1 MMTRWTP
8 ESVEGDV
15 TAPAPAMPLGG
26 VLLAALVLFSP
37 LIEGGTTHE
46 AVAVIR
52 FLVLAGLG
60 WAWLMA
66 CREGHVT
73 IPAIPV
79 APAIWAFMGLAM
91 ASAWVSPYRHQSV
104 QWMFVLFTYA
114 VLLYLLVSFCAAWE
128 HVRRISVVIVLV
140 GAAEAGLSLGQSW
153 WGEALRPSGTFFNP
167 NFLAGYLAAI
177 AVFVTGVVTVQRI
190 RRTTRFWLGGGC
202 LLGFLL
208 GGMLIT
214 GSRGAVLGVAVG
226 ATLVL
231 VIRYRVRG
239 AAMIGALLLCLAMLP
254 NPLMDRQRAEHQAN
268 ALSYARGQIW
278 AGAFQLIREHPM
290 GVGLGLYQY
299 VYPLHPAGID
309 GQITRYGRTAHNA
322 HNEYAQIGVELGV
335 VGLLV
340 FLWGLLLLGRETAVI
355 LRMRFRRIH
364 RGVIVGAAGAV
375 TTLLVHAA
383 VDANLHEPA
392 LAILLACFAA
402 VLLSARRWAGGMKVT
417 HAAWTLPMPGA
428 VTTVGAAGAGLVLLL
443 AICVAGMGAAWSAQE
458 SGNGAASRQDYSRAV
473 HEYERAV
480 SWDPTAALYHSSLG
494 AAHYHLFM
502 KTGRSAD
509 FDASVAELRTAMALN
524 PLDGRLAA
532 LLGSVYAARV
542 GTERGRAAEPGEV
555 LRDSPERKGWRLAAL
570 SAYETAIAREP
581 YSPFYRFELA
591 RLRHLGQDAE
601 GSESAL
607 RSLIEIEPNFLPGR
621 ALLILVLNAQGRM
634 QDAQDEYREIV
645 DRQQRFSHWTKD
657 LLEQRYLDVDATRL
671 AGEMNR
677 EVARL

>member
-8 ESVEGDV
+8 ELIEGDA
-15 TAPAPAMPLGG
+15 TAPAPALPLGG
-26 VLLAALVLFSP
+26 VLLAALVVFSP

-60 WAWLMA
+60 WVWIMA
-66 CREGHVT
+66 CRDGSVT
-73 IPAIPV
+73 IPVIPV
-79 APAIWAFMGLAM
+79 APAVWAFMGVALV
-91 ASAWVSPYRHQSV
+91 SAWGSPYRHQGV
-104 QWMFVLFTYA
+104 QWVFVLFTYA

-128 HVRRISVVIVLV
+128 HVRRISAMIVLL

-177 AVFVTGVVTVQRI
+177 AVFVMGVVSAHRT
-190 RRTTRFWLGGGC
+190 RRTTRFWVGGGC
-202 LLGFLL
+202 LLGLL
-208 GGMLIT
+208 MGGMLIT
-214 GSRGAVLGVAVG
+214 GSRGAALAAAVG

-231 VIRYRVRG
+231 VLRYRVRG
-239 AAMIGALLLCLAMLP
+239 AAAIGALLLCLAMLP
-254 NPLMDRQRAEHQAN
+254 NPLMERQRAEHQAN

-278 AGAFQLIREHPM
+278 TGALQLLQEHPL

-340 FLWGLLLLGRETAVI
+340 FVWGMLLLGRETNAI
-355 LRMRFRRIH
+355 LRMRLRRIH

-402 VLLSARRWAGGMKVT
+402 ILLSARRWAGGTETT
-417 HAAWTLPMPGA
+417 HATWTLPMSPS
-428 VTTVGAAGAGLVLLL
+428 VTAVGAAGAGLVLSV
-443 AICVAGMGAAWSAQE
+443 AISVAGMGVAWRAYE
-458 SGNGAASRQDYSRAV
+458 SGNGAGSRQDYSRAV

-480 SWDPTAALYHSSLG
+480 AWDPTTALYHSSLG

-502 KTGRSAD
+502 KSGRSAD
-509 FDASVAELRTAMALN
+509 FDASVVELRTAMALN

-542 GTERGRAAEPGEV
+542 GAERGRAAERGER
-555 LRDSPERKGWRLAAL
+555 LRDSPDRMGWWQAAR
-570 SAYETAIAREP
+570 SAYETAITREP
-581 YSPFYRFELA
+581 YNPFYRFELA
-591 RLRHLGQDAE
+591 RLHHLGQDAE
-601 GSESAL
+601 GAESAL
-607 RSLIEIEPNFLPGR
+607 RTLLEIEPNFLPGR
-621 ALLILVLNAQGRM
+621 AFLILVLNAQGRAP
-634 QDAQDEYREIV
+634 DAQAEYREIV
-645 DRQQRFSHWTKD
+645 DRQQRFAHWTKD
-657 LLEQRYLDVDATRL
+657 PLEQRYLDVDTTRL